1 MDDSMKMSL
10 GEIDCDVM
18 NYPRSYMGFFVD
30 SDELS
35 LCSTFFNS

>member
-18 NYPRSYMGFFVD
+18 NYLRSYMGFFVD
-30 SDELS
+30 SNEPLFFNE
-35 LCSTFFNS
+35 FFNS